1 MAWGGGNPNVMSTT
15 LEGVNTTPG
24 SPSSVP
30 INSTIT
36 VNALPGTDMWR
47 KPPHTTSTNAPAYVT
62 YRPLQ
67 KFKRARVTV
76 GADWTRLY
84 DQGGLVFYI
93 NSPGPEG
100 ETYGS
105 WVKTGIEMF
114 DGKPNV
120 GTVATPLGGYS
131 DWSLVP
137 TGSKNVTIE
146 VASEQGGPSLY
157 VYLVEGETKTLVREV
172 TWVFQEK
179 HDLLLGVGV
188 YAARPV
194 KLEGEES
201 GKGEPLPV
209 RFEGLEIEWT
219 D

>member
-1 MAWGGGNPNVMSTT
+1 MSTT
-15 LEGVNTTPG
+15 LQGLNVTPG
-24 SPSSVP
+24 SPP
-30 INSTIT
+30 ANSTNKTIT
-36 VNALPGTDMWR
+36 VNALPGTDLWR
-47 KPPHTTSTNAPAYVT
+47 KPPSTVSTNAPAYIT
-62 YRPLQ
+62 YRPLH
-67 KFKRARVTV
+67 KFKRARVKV

-93 NSPGPEG
+93 NSKGLDE
-100 ETYGS
+100 EKYES

-137 TGSKNVTIE
+137 TGGKNATLE
-146 VASEQGGPSLY
+146 VVPEQGGPSLY
-157 VYLVEGETKTLVREV
+157 VYLVEGEAKTLVREV
-172 TWVFQEK
+172 TWVFQDK

-188 YAARPV
+188 YAARPT
-194 KLEGEES
+194 KADGEES
-201 GKGEPLPV
+201 GKGELLPV
-209 RFEGLEIEWT
+209 RFEGLEIEWA

>member
-1 MAWGGGNPNVMSTT
+1 MSTT
-15 LEGVNTTPG
+15 LHALNLTPG
-24 SPSSVP
+24 SPSS
-30 INSTIT
+30 ITASSNIT
-36 VNALPGTDMWR
+36 VNALPGTDLWR
-47 KPPHTTSTNAPAYVT
+47 QPPSITSTNAPAYVT
-62 YRPLQ
+62 YRPLN

-93 NSPGPEG
+93 NSQGLDG
-100 ETYGS
+100 EKYES

-114 DGKPNV
+114 EGKPNV

-137 TGSKNVTIE
+137 TGGNNATIE
-146 VASEQGGPSLY
+146 VVSKNGGPSLY
-157 VYLVEGETKTLVREV
+157 VYLVEGEKKTLVREV

-188 YAARPV
+188 YAARPTKV
-194 KLEGEES
+194 EGEED
-201 GKGEPLPV
+201 GNGQLLPV
-209 RFEGLEIEWT
+209 RFDGLEVEWV